1 MLDYIIVGQGLA
13 GSVLALELIEKGKKV
28 QVIDNS
34 HHLSSSNIAGGLVHP
49 MSFKRTILS
58 WNAELL
64 SNYSITY
71 YQKKEKEL
79 NKKVV
84 QHGLPSAWI
93 IFQMFFD

>member
-13 GSVLALELIEKGKKV
+13 GSVLALELIKQGKKIK
-28 QVIDNS
+28 VIDNS

-64 SNYSITY
+64 SNYSIDLVRITSFLY
-71 YQKKEKEL
+71 
-79 NKKVV
+79 
-84 QHGLPSAWI
+84 
-93 IFQMFFD
+93 